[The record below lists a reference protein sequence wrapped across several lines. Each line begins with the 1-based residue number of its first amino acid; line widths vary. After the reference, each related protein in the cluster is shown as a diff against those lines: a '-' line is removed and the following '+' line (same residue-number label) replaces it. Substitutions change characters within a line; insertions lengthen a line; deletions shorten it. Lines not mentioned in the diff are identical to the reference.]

1 MGREDE
7 IRTIAYRIWEEEG
20 CCNGHDFNH
29 WLKAEVIWED
39 KQKDVAASVVTKA
52 KSKQTTEQGEKG
64 RPAFSR
70 GADST
75 PEEPHGI
82 HHSLILKVLGR

>member
-20 CCNGHDFNH
+20 CCDGHDFDH

-39 KQKDVAASVVTKA
+39 EQKNETVFTVTKA
-52 KSKQTTEQGEKG
+52 KSKKTVKG
-64 RPAFSR
+64 KKDRSISSPDL
-70 GADST
+70 DST
-75 PEEPHGI
+75 PENPHKI
-82 HHSLILKVLGR
+82 HRSLVLKVLGQ

>member
-20 CCNGHDFNH
+20 CCDGHDFNH

-39 KQKDVAASVVTKA
+39 KQKNVA
-52 KSKQTTEQGEKG
+52 
-64 RPAFSR
+64 AFSR
-70 GADST
+70 GVDST

-82 HHSLILKVLGR
+82 HHSLILKVLGQ

>member
-1 MGREDE
+1 MGRGDE

-20 CCNGHDFNH
+20 RCDGHDFDH

-39 KQKDVAASVVTKA
+39 KRKNVAASIVTKA
-52 KSKQTTEQGEKG
+52 KSKQTTKQGEKDK
-64 RPAFSR
+64 PAFSR
-70 GADST
+70 DVDST
-75 PEEPHGI
+75 PEEPHRI